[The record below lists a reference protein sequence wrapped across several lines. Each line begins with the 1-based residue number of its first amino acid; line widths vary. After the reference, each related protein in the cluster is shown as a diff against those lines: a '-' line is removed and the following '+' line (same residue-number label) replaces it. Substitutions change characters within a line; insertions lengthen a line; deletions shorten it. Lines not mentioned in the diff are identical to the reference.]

1 MQHLH
6 ENINATVCISARNL
20 ATASVIG
27 GPIDTRGYGGVEFIV
42 EHGTRSASTVTVTTT
57 VMESTATT
65 ASTFTSVADGD
76 LVGLETDVSLA
87 AVAISAGVTS
97 ACTKRIGYKGQK
109 RYVTVDAV
117 QTGVTSVGCV
127 GITALLHNPG
137 NAPTTNP

>member
-6 ENINATVCISARNL
+6 ENINATVCIAAQNL
-20 ATASVIG
+20 ATSSKIG

-42 EHGTRSASTVTVTTT
+42 QHGTRSASTVTVTTT

-87 AVAISAGVTS
+87 AVALVAGSTS
-97 ACTKRIGYKGQK
+97 ACTKRIGYKGTK
-109 RYVTVDAV
+109 RYVKVKMKASASTIGGAAAV
-117 QTGVTSVGCV
+117 LFDPE
-127 GITALLHNPG
+127 I
-137 NAPTTNP
+137 APVA

>member
-27 GPIDTRGYGGVEFIV
+27 TAIDTRGYGGVEFIV

-97 ACTKRIGYKGQK
+97 ACTKRIGYKGSK
-109 RYVTVDAV
+109 RYVKVKMKASASTIGGAAAV
-117 QTGVTSVGCV
+117 
-127 GITALLHNPG
+127 LFDPEL
-137 NAPTTNP
+137 APVA